1 MKLKAFIALLACTC
15 LLLPLCA
22 CNGSDEASGSGAG
35 ASSAAESGYIY
46 KSNSVEVVPL
56 KCDEQ
61 TYYAL
66 IDGIAIDPTQ
76 AFTRAAAL
84 SGTVSN
90 IREAKVLYKWNGE
103 DKELQITLFNLTV
116 KDILFSK
123 KGSVNVGDTVTVTLD
138 YNRTMQSNEHPVLTE
153 GEDCLVFLDLASEI
167 GYSSFAELDK
177 YSDYYAYYPS
187 ELLCEKVGEGYITAK
202 FFGEALE
209 ATSICELLQLY
220 EGKFD
225 RLKENAPDGS
235 IEDLRAAARRNLPHS
250 SVLERAGC
258 EAVGNLF
265 LRMYKK
271 GNITNLS
278 KSTYIVEAKALE
290 DYIRTEAG
298 KY

>member
-46 KSNSVEVVPL
+46 KSDSVEVVPL

-90 IREAKVLYKWNGE
+90 IREAKVLYKSDGE
-103 DKELQITLFNLTV
+103 DKEGQITLFDLTV

-123 KGSVNVGDTVTVTLD
+123 KGSVTVGDTVTVTLD
-138 YNRTMQSNEHPVLTE
+138 YNTTVHDGELPVLTE
-153 GEDCLVFLDLASEI
+153 GEDCIAFLDLS
-167 GYSSFAELDK
+167 
-177 YSDYYAYYPS
+177 
-187 ELLCEKVGEGYITAK
+187 
-202 FFGEALE
+202 
-209 ATSICELLQLY
+209 
-220 EGKFD
+220 
-225 RLKENAPDGS
+225 
-235 IEDLRAAARRNLPHS
+235 
-250 SVLERAGC
+250 
-258 EAVGNLF
+258 
-265 LRMYKK
+265 
-271 GNITNLS
+271 
-278 KSTYIVEAKALE
+278 
-290 DYIRTEAG
+290 
-298 KY
+298 